1 MGLITRENTKVARV
15 LLVELMGTYFLVL
28 TIALSVG
35 TFLGDVNTA
44 GSLAPLSIG
53 AILSVMIF
61 AGGHISGA
69 HFNPAVTMAIFLA
82 GRKKID
88 LNTSIMYVIMQLI
101 GGVMGGL
108 GAYAMT
114 YSKGVAPNPNP
125 KYLWSVFFAEYFYT
139 FALVWVVLNTATT
152 KSQKGNSFFGLAIGL
167 TVIAGAVAVGDISGG
182 VFNPA
187 VATGL
192 LLSSQLHG
200 GTYVSAWWVY
210 FVAELLA
217 SGTAAGIFYVC
228 NYAEEYENDG
238 GGSRVDS
245 EGGMAGQGP
254 DSDAPR
260 KNPMNIE

>member
-1 MGLITRENTKVARV
+1 MGLITRENTKVVRA
-15 LLVELMGTYFLVL
+15 LIVELMGTYFLVL

-35 TFLGDVNTA
+35 TFLGGVNTA
-44 GSLAPLSIG
+44 GSLAPLGIG

-69 HFNPAVTMAIFLA
+69 HFNPAVTMTVFLA
-82 GRKKID
+82 GRRKID
-88 LNTSIMYVIMQLI
+88 LSTAIMYVIVQLL
-101 GGVMGGL
+101 GGVFGGL
-108 GAYAMT
+108 GAYSMT
-114 YSKGVAPNPNP
+114 YAKGIAPNPNP

-139 FALVWVVLNTATT
+139 FALCWVVLNTATT
-152 KSQKGNSFFGLAIGL
+152 KSQKGNSFFGLAIGF
-167 TVIAGAVAVGDISGG
+167 TVLAGAIAVGDISGG

-192 LLSSQLHG
+192 LLSNQLHG
-200 GTYVSAWWVY
+200 GSYLSSWWIY

-228 NYAEEYENDG
+228 NYADEYDDENALG
-238 GGSRVDS
+238 GGSES
-245 EGGMAGQGP
+245 MAGQDGIGK
-254 DSDAPR
+254 R